1 MKKENTVKSHRE
13 FDRIIHRGA
22 KIKSDHYLVYGEK
35 SEEEKT
41 RIGIAVGKSNGEAH
55 QRVRIKRQVRAMI
68 AKRNDYSFSANLI
81 IVVRPAFQ
89 EGEFDQNEAELNASL
104 DQMKELLH

>member
-13 FDRIIHRGA
+13 SDRIIHRGA